1 MKLLENKAICLVL
14 MVVLIAAGTW
24 IGGYKGLS
32 GLYSDAENVFFT
44 GEDGDGICIANDL
57 SERAIAAAN
66 LVTIASNYSGVK
78 EAAAAVSEAS
88 AELSAE
94 LSATTR
100 SGRIAR
106 LSENNRKLDTAMT
119 ALYDA
124 LGEEQLSANHEK
136 YRQSLYAD
144 FNSRGDTISHDPY
157 NKYAQ
162 GYNET
167 LQGFPASLF
176 ASFTPAPAEAVIFY

>member
-1 MKLLENKAICLVL
+1 MKLLENKAICLLL
-14 MVVLIAAGTW
+14 MVVLIVSGTW
-24 IGGYKGLS
+24 ISGYRGLS
-32 GLYSDAENVFFT
+32 RLYSRAEDVFFT

-78 EAAAAVSEAS
+78 DAAAAVTEAS

-94 LSATTR
+94 LSATAR
-100 SGRIAR
+100 DGRIAR
-106 LSENNRKLDTAMT
+106 LSEKNRKLDSAMT
-119 ALYDA
+119 ALYHA
-124 LGEEQLSANHEK
+124 LGEEQLTEQHEK

-157 NKYAQ
+157 NTYAQ

>member
-32 GLYSDAENVFFT
+32 GLYSQAEDVFFT
-44 GEDGDGICIANDL
+44 GERGDGICIANDL
-57 SERAIAAAN
+57 AERAAAATN
-66 LVTIASNYSGVK
+66 LVTIASNYAGVQD
-78 EAAAAVSEAS
+78 EAQAVTSAS

-100 SGRIAR
+100 DGHIAR
-106 LSENNRKLDTAMT
+106 LSERNRKLDSAMT
-119 ALYDA
+119 ALYNA
-124 LGEEQLSANHEK
+124 LGEEPLSAQHEK

-157 NKYAQ
+157 NQYAQ
-162 GYNET
+162 SYNQA
-167 LQGFPASLF
+167 LDGFPASLL
-176 ASFTPAPAEAVIFY
+176 AAITPVPAEAVIFY